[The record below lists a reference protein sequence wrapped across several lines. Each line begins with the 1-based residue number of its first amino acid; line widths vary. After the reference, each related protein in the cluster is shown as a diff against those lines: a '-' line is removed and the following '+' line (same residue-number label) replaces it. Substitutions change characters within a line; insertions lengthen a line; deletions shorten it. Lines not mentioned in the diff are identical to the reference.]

1 MHEDI
6 RYLTSDKVL
15 PFVVEMAGVSYC
27 DGTYRIFRQ
36 HANVIVFEYVISGSG
51 TVKVDQQ
58 VFTAGAGDIYILPLH
73 GRHEYYS
80 DAQDP
85 WTKIW
90 FNICGS
96 VAEQLIQAYQL
107 QHTFLVHQCPAALLD
122 LFRQFLSAAQSED
135 PLPVLFDR
143 CALIFHQ
150 ILISLSHQIQSS
162 RQIQSGEADIL
173 QAYIQQHLSD
183 PITLSDLAR
192 LIYRSPAYTIRIFS
206 ASYHQTPYAY
216 LAERRIEAAR
226 QLLAGTHLSVK
237 SIADRLCYADQH
249 YFATVFRRATG
260 LSPRQFR
267 QASQI

>member
-15 PFVVEMAGVSYC
+15 PFVVEMAGISYC

-36 HANVIVFEYVISGSG
+36 HSNIIVFEYVISGSG

-58 VFTAGAGDIYILPLH
+58 TFTAGAGDIYILPLH
-73 GRHEYYS
+73 SRHEYFS

-96 VAEQLIQAYQL
+96 VAEQLIHAYQL
-107 QHTFLVHQCPAALLD
+107 QNTFLIRRCPPALPE
-122 LFRQFLSAAQSED
+122 LFDRFLSAARSDE
-135 PLPVLFDR
+135 PLPILFDR

-150 ILISLSHQIQSS
+150 ILIGLSHQVQSS
-162 RQIQSGEADIL
+162 RQNRPGEADIL

-192 LIYRSPAYTIRIFS
+192 LIYRSPAYTIRIFR
-206 ASYHQTPYAY
+206 AAYHQTPYAY
-216 LAERRIEAAR
+216 LAERRIEAAK
-226 QLLAGTHLSVK
+226 QLLSGTHLPVK

-249 YFATVFRRATG
+249 YFATVFRRTTG
-260 LSPRQFR
+260 LSPRRFR